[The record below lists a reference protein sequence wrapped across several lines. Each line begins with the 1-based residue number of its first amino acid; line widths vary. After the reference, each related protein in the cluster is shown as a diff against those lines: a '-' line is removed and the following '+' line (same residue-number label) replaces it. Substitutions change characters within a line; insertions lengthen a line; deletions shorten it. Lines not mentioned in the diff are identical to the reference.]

1 MSPAQVLALASGPVI
16 VLLHVI
22 WSVDRHR
29 EPFGNVFKYLLVG
42 GATIWPAIV
51 VETLALRAFGD
62 PTSDPAHTPIP
73 LLLVASVIGIGLV
86 EELVK
91 YLGLS
96 FFARR
101 DRHLDER
108 FDWVVYAVTV
118 SLGFALVENVKY
130 VVDFGPEV
138 AMPRALFAVPA
149 HALCGTLM
157 GCRLARAAGAGV
169 GATKQRVLAL
179 VEPALWHG
187 VYDFLAFASSRAEEG
202 QLPGSLFDAL
212 FGLLVLL
219 HWTRCVN
226 QVRGLLV
233 EGEPLPPVLYPL
245 RGTKYARRAGAR
257 SSKPDA

>member
-1 MSPAQVLALASGPVI
+1 MSPVQILALASGPVI

-22 WSVDRHR
+22 WSVDRRR
-29 EPFGNVFKYLLVG
+29 EPFGNVFKYLLIG

-62 PTSDPAHTPIP
+62 PTSDPASAPIP
-73 LLLVASVIGIGLV
+73 LLLAASVIAIGLA

-96 FFARR
+96 LFARR

-130 VVDFGPEV
+130 VVDYGPVV

-157 GCRLARAAGAGV
+157 GARLARAATAGP

-179 VEPALWHG
+179 VEPVLWHG
-187 VYDFLAFASSRAEEG
+187 VYDFLAFASARAEEG
-202 QLPGSLFDAL
+202 PLPGSLFDAL
-212 FGLLVLL
+212 FGVLVLL
-219 HWTRCVN
+219 LWVRCVN

-233 EGEPLPPVLYPL
+233 EGAALPPVLYPL
-245 RGTKYARRAGAR
+245 RGTRYARERAPRGT
-257 SSKPDA
+257 PDA